1 MRKGLIGC
9 LPVVRRIDQN
19 ITNPREREM
28 ERFIEVVNVD
38 EVERGRG
45 KVAFVEGVSMAILNA
60 DGAFYAIEDSCPF
73 DGASLSDG
81 FLNGSVVECV
91 GDKARFF
98 VPTGECL
105 SQPEGKH
112 LRSYR
117 VRVDKE
123 AVLVDLGQSLA
134 PRSEKEIE
142 AGSRSSSVIRSA
154 GRRSEGFT
162 EALN

>member
-1 MRKGLIGC
+1 
-9 LPVVRRIDQN
+9 
-19 ITNPREREM
+19 M
-28 ERFIEVVNVD
+28 ERFIEVVKVD

-45 KVAFVEGVSMAILNA
+45 KVAFVEGLSIAVLNA

-123 AVLVDLGQSLA
+123 DVLVDLGQSLA
-134 PRSEKEIE
+134 PRSKRKIE
-142 AGSRSSSVIRSA
+142 VGSQSSSVISP

-162 EALN
+162 EVLD

>member
-1 MRKGLIGC
+1 MKEGSDTKYSI
-9 LPVVRRIDQN
+9 RRIDQN
-19 ITNPREREM
+19 ITDLREREM
-28 ERFIEVVNVD
+28 ERFIEVVKVD

-45 KVAFVEGVSMAILNA
+45 KVAFVEGLFIAVLNA

-123 AVLVDLGQSLA
+123 DVLVDLGQSLA
-134 PRSEKEIE
+134 PGSKRKIE
-142 AGSRSSSVIRSA
+142 VGPRSSSVIRSP

-162 EALN
+162 EALD

>member
-1 MRKGLIGC
+1 LAKTSLIWESDK
-9 LPVVRRIDQN
+9 VD
-19 ITNPREREM
+19 T
-28 ERFIEVVNVD
+28 FIEVASVD
-38 EVERGRG
+38 EVKRGRG
-45 KVAFVEGVSMAILNA
+45 KVVFVEGLSIAVLNS
-60 DGAFYAIEDSCPF
+60 DGAFFAIEDSCPF

-81 FLNGSVVECV
+81 FLNGSVIECL

-123 AVLVDLGQSLA
+123 DIYVDLGQSLA
-134 PRSEKEIE
+134 PENSEEEIG
-142 AGSRSSSVIRSA
+142 AGFQPGAVMDLA
-154 GRRSEGFT
+154 V
-162 EALN
+162 L